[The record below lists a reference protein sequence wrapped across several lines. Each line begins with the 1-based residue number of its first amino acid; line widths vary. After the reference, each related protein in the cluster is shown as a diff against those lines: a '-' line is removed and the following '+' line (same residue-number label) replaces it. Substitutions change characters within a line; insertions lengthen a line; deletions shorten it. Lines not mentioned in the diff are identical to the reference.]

1 MLNFDTVVILI
12 VALPLFAAVANGLN
26 LVAGDRFW
34 GWRAV
39 QRLTWMPLLA
49 SFLGSIWVFAQIL
62 SDPTPREVIVYQW
75 LSAGTMTVD
84 MGFLIDALSGIMML
98 VVTGFSFLIAMFSIN
113 YMHNDRSF
121 SRYFSALALFVFAML
136 VLVLGN
142 NYIMLFLGWESVG
155 LCSYL
160 LIGHYYERKSAA
172 RAGTKAFVMNR
183 VGDAGFLVGI
193 FLIATNF
200 NSVAYTEVFA
210 NLDKID
216 SFTATLIGL
225 CLLTGAIGKSA
236 QLPLGTWLAK
246 AMEGPTPSSALIHA
260 ATMVTAGVYM
270 IVRSHGIYDMAPI
283 ALAVVTI
290 VGALTAAYGATVGKT
305 ISDIKGILAASTT
318 TQLGLMFVACGLG
331 AYPVAIFHLVAHAF
345 LKTFL
350 FLTAPSILHYF
361 HTFPDATAVERRPTP
376 VPVVFWLI
384 LVGSIGLIAWPFSA
398 GVLGLGGATGLS
410 ASVYVLAAAGLMAV
424 FTTAYYAVSATRRIF
439 GGEAHAHAHPVS
451 HTAVVGPVHGHG
463 HGHDAGEHHDH
474 QDDATLKPFGGVPV
488 AIPVIALGGAL
499 AAGLFFGILPGGLMN
514 SWFAGFLAPVV
525 SLSETA
531 ASQSVLSFLVVAA
544 IGLLMISAW
553 VAALFLDR
561 FRAEVPGLGLIRARG
576 IYAAAM
582 RRFWLDDFYHLVIV
596 GGAVRLGQ
604 LLDRFDTRVIDRV
617 VGAPVTAS
625 RIGSA
630 GATWEMRF
638 LAARAAGIRGALG
651 SSTIAGT
658 GSGLLPWLS
667 AASAQSSGY
676 KEPAHLAA
684 GIGVAGTLTAYA
696 SQSSA
701 LFEKDVIAQG
711 QGLIGIATTFAS
723 RSSALFEKDVI
734 AQGQGLIGI
743 ATDGAAVVSGWVEHN
758 VFEIGINKGVSQT
771 GGALGAM
778 LYEIEELLGHPL
790 VVGTLV
796 LLAISGLLWG
806 IVS

>member
-1 MLNFDTVVILI
+1 MDFNTVVILI
-12 VALPLFAAVANGLN
+12 VALPLFAALANGIN
-26 LVAGDRFW
+26 LVAGERFW
-34 GWRAV
+34 GWREV
-39 QRLTWMPLLA
+39 QKLTWMTLLA

-62 SDPTPREVIVYQW
+62 ADPTPREVIVYQW
-75 LSAGTMTVD
+75 LSAGTMNVD
-84 MGFLIDALSGIMML
+84 MGFLIDALSGIMLL

-136 VLVLGN
+136 VLVMGN

-270 IVRSHGIYDMAPI
+270 ITRSHGIYDMAPI

-361 HTFPDATAVERRPTP
+361 HTFPDARAVERRPAP
-376 VPVVFWLI
+376 VPVVYWLI
-384 LVGSIGLIAWPFSA
+384 LVGSIGLIAYPF
-398 GVLGLGGATGLS
+398 GFGLIDGIAATGLS
-410 ASVYVLAAAGLMAV
+410 ASVYVLAAAGLMAA
-424 FTTAYYAVSATRRIF
+424 FTTLYYAVSATIRIF
-439 GGEAHAHAHPVS
+439 GGDAQDHSPAATDTS
-451 HTAVVGPVHGHG
+451 VGH
-463 HGHDAGEHHDH
+463 HHDH
-474 QDDATLKPFGGVPV
+474 QDAAAHKPVAGAPV

-525 SLSETA
+525 SLAETA
-531 ASQSVLSFLVVAA
+531 ASQSSLSFLVVAA

-553 VAALFLDR
+553 VAALFMDC
-561 FRAEVPGLGLIRARG
+561 FRAEVPGLGMIRARG
-576 IYAAAM
+576 VYAAAL
-582 RRFWLDDFYHLVIV
+582 RRFWLDDFYHLVVV

-604 LLDRFDTRVIDRV
+604 LLDRFDTRFIDRI
-617 VGAPVTAS
+617 VGAPVSAG

-630 GATWEMRF
+630 SVTWERRF
-638 LAARAAGIRGALG
+638 LAARAAGISGALG
-651 SSTIAGT
+651 SIGVAENSRPLLGLNPET
-658 GSGLLPWLS
+658 GSRGLLPWLTT
-667 AASAQSSGY
+667 ASANSTQFVEKNVVAEG
-676 KEPAHLAA
+676 A
-684 GIGVAGTLTAYA
+684 GVIATITAY
-696 SQSSA
+696 
-701 LFEKDVIAQG
+701 
-711 QGLIGIATTFAS
+711 AS

-734 AQGQGLIGI
+734 AEGQGLIGV
-743 ATDGAAVVSGWVEHN
+743 ATDGAATISGWVEHN
-758 VFEIGINKGVSQT
+758 VFDVGIHKGVSQT
-771 GGALGAM
+771 GGVLGTV
-778 LYEIEELLGHPL
+778 LYEIEEMLGHPL
-790 VVGTLV
+790 VVATLV
-796 LLAISGLLWG
+796 LIAISGLLWG
-806 IVS
+806 VVS